1 MYKFVMLLTP
11 VIMLSACYNLK
22 GPAMLGDPSAA
33 PIKTGEA
40 CIERN
45 WFSYKGDGS
54 LALAKRNGDIANVA
68 TVDFSAKS
76 RFPYIKSKYCT
87 VVSGE

>member
-1 MYKFVMLLTP
+1 MYKFFLLLAP
-11 VIMLSACYNLK
+11 VIMLSACANFN

-45 WFSYKGDGS
+45 WFSVKGNGS
-54 LALAKRNGDIANVA
+54 LADAKRNGNMTNVA
-68 TVDFSAKS
+68 TVDFSAKT

-87 VVSGE
+87 LVSGE